1 MEHVRYTFPH
11 IAFISRSKAPFNF
24 PLSPSFF
31 SFRLLC
37 LYPLQDT
44 ILHQRWAARC
54 GRVALGTGQVPGLG
68 VKLVRSTIGMM
79 VQGPS
84 EALSLVQSQPRL
96 HQFINRL
103 QAARHGAYRWPP
115 LSATQLPKYIRSTEL
130 PNRISLASAVCRCN
144 ACRMVTLPPL
154 ETPRFLACVSTRPL
168 PTASL
173 IFCLV
178 LGSSPWS
185 YHWQVIGFFET
196 KCAEFAGAARPHV
209 R

>member
-1 MEHVRYTFPH
+1 MRYTFPH

-44 ILHQRWAARC
+44 ILHQRRAARC

-84 EALSLVQSQPRL
+84 EALSLVQIQPRL
-96 HQFINRL
+96 HQFINRS
-103 QAARHGAYRWPP
+103 PP
-115 LSATQLPKYIRSTEL
+115 GRPPRRV
-130 PNRISLASAVCRCN
+130 PLASSVCHSIAQVHTEYRATKPYKSGVCCLSMQRLSHGDSAAFRN
-144 ACRMVTLPPL
+144 AQISCMCFHP
-154 ETPRFLACVSTRPL
+154 ASTN
-168 PTASL
+168 
-173 IFCLV
+173 
-178 LGSSPWS
+178 G
-185 YHWQVIGFFET
+185 
-196 KCAEFAGAARPHV
+196 
-209 R
+209 